1 MDIVDYIKSLVDTV
15 SRHFSTSDIYVTPM
29 FPPPQVKVKVRPI
42 RCLSKY
48 MNIEDVEI
56 IGRWLYIRDRK
67 VILFF

>member
-1 MDIVDYIKSLVDTV
+1 MRHMDVVV
-15 SRHFSTSDIYVTPM
+15 SPRESIRIRS
-29 FPPPQVKVKVRPI
+29 I
-42 RCLSKY
+42 RCMSKY